1 MTEPIF
7 TPLGFDHVVL
17 RVRDQERSTRFYRE
31 MLGCT
36 LDRVNEKIS
45 LVHLRF
51 GEQFIDLLPARDELP
66 AGTARGIDHFCLSIR
81 CENLP
86 ALAEALRARSV
97 ALEGDVVMR
106 YGAYGDGPSLYI
118 RDPDDYVIELKPR
131 PAAQ

>member
-7 TPLGFDHVVL
+7 TPLGLDHVVL
-17 RVRDQERSTRFYRE
+17 RVRDQARSQKFYRDV
-31 MLGCT
+31 LGCT
-36 LDRVNEKIS
+36 VDRVNEKIS

-66 AGTARGIDHFCLSIR
+66 ERTGRGIDHVCLSIR
-81 CENLP
+81 CEDLP
-86 ALAEALRARSV
+86 ALAAALRARGV

-106 YGAYGDGPSLYI
+106 YGAYGDGPSLYL

-131 PAAQ
+131 PSV